1 MILPIRP
8 LDSTRELLRSNV
20 GRSCSLRFAG
30 LVPRVG
36 SAILFAALGTAAQSA
51 ALSPPMLDISRQC
64 GVNSGR
70 NTTAMS
76 ECVVAESEARSEVLQ
91 GWSKIDDAQAERCIK
106 VSRKAKRLPYSALS
120 KCITATVGVKEGQ
133 PAPGPSNA
141 QK

>member
-1 MILPIRP
+1 MIVRIRP
-8 LDSTRELLRSNV
+8 SNSTRELLRSKV
-20 GRSCSLRFAG
+20 GRSSFLRLAG

-36 SAILFAALGTAAQSA
+36 SAILFIVLGTAAQAA

-64 GVNSGR
+64 GANSGR

-91 GWSKIDDAQAERCIK
+91 GWSKLDDAQAERCIK
-106 VSRKAKRLPYSALS
+106 LGRKAKRLPYSALS
-120 KCITATVGVKEGQ
+120 KCVTATEGVREGQ
-133 PAPGPSNA
+133 PARERSDA